1 MAITSPNVIDFNYFK
16 RHHTSLPTRLV
27 TKLNE
32 LVHRRRPISYLAS
45 TQLNGHLSSSSDCL
59 SGDEGYFGSYTD
71 SRMNAGQTQ
80 EVAKKQSINSA
91 VISQQEQVMLLNY
104 LLQSQQQ
111 VGSNETLVA
120 GDTNNNIEAVV
131 RDPGKSD
138 VSEGMEA
145 SISIPCLSMFGTAK
159 VSSTQFVRVFL

>member
-120 GDTNNNIEAVV
+120 GDTNNNIEV
-131 RDPGKSD
+131 RGPSKSD
-138 VSEGMEA
+138 VSEGMDA

-159 VSSTQFVRVFL
+159 VSSTKFVRVFL